1 LVAKLVDMDIDLII
15 NIFQSYKTYQLSS
28 NATKKSML
36 KDFAA
41 W

>member
-1 LVAKLVDMDIDLII
+1 MEIDLLI

-28 NATKKSML
+28 DATKKSTA